1 MSSNPRKE
9 PQVFISY
16 AHLDNKPIQNQP
28 GWVDLFD
35 ESLSVYLSELLGG
48 EAAIWRDRKLA
59 GNDYI
64 TETII
69 TSLCRAHVI
78 VAIISPRYIR
88 SDWCLREAQE
98 FCKKNFRA
106 DGHGRRVFKVLKLP
120 ITNEIKYFKD
130 QQSFDFY
137 NQALHDLKGYEFYQI
152 KNQKLLRFRFELGP
166 EPMQKFLDKIGDL
179 AQDIAER
186 IHALEEE
193 AKVEPAGEDVVV
205 YLAETTADL
214 TVERDRIK
222 RELIERRYIVLP
234 DEPLPLEAKLF
245 NTAVTEYLRRSSL
258 SIHLVGHEYGDSP
271 IGEKRSIV
279 ELQNALATARTNDPG
294 FSQLIWIAP
303 KPQSATPLQLRDLQ
317 QTRFIK
323 ELLDSNSEQV
333 TELIQDSLENFKTTI
348 LDRITAPAPVT
359 QAAKA
364 HRTTKSNLVY
374 VICDTRDTQKA
385 EELRQLI
392 TSQGCDVVLPS
403 TGTNDSDLR
412 LEHEALLISCDSV
425 LIYWGGAT
433 TFWVRLKLQDLQ
445 KIFGEGRTV
454 PFRTKVLY
462 AGASQTSDK
471 ENFSTNEAVYIKN
484 FDDEITIESLS
495 PLFQTIGKAEGE
507 IA

>member
-1 MSSNPRKE
+1 MSSNPPQE

-16 AHLDNKPIQNQP
+16 AHLDNKPIQDQP

-35 ESLSVYLSELLGG
+35 ETLSVYLSELLGG
-48 EAAIWRDRKLA
+48 EAAIWRDQKLD

-64 TETII
+64 TETILAR
-69 TSLCRAHVI
+69 LCNANVI
-78 VAIISPRYIR
+78 VAIVSPRYIK
-88 SDWCLREAQE
+88 SEWCLREAQE
-98 FCKKNFRA
+98 FCKKNSGPH
-106 DGHGRRVFKVLKLP
+106 GHGRRVFKVLKLP
-120 ITNEIKYFKD
+120 ITNETRYFMD

-137 NQALHDLKGYEFYQI
+137 NQALHDLKGYEFYQL

-166 EPMQKFLDKIGDL
+166 EPKQKFLDKIGDL

-186 IHALEEE
+186 INAFEE
-193 AKVEPAGEDVVV
+193 ATELEPTRENVVV

-214 TVERDRIK
+214 TVERDCIK
-222 RELIERRYIVLP
+222 RELTERKYIVLP
-234 DEPLPLEAKLF
+234 DEPLPLDAERFEK
-245 NTAVTEYLRRSSL
+245 AVTEHLRRSRL
-258 SIHLVGHEYGDSP
+258 SIHLVGHEYGDCP
-271 IGEKRSIV
+271 IGEQRSIV
-279 ELQNALATARTNDPG
+279 ELQNTLATARTDDPN

-303 KPQSATPLQLRDLQ
+303 KAKSATLQLIDLP

-348 LDRITAPAPVT
+348 LDRITATAPVT

-364 HRTTKSNLVY
+364 QRTTKSNLVY
-374 VICDTRDTQKA
+374 VICDSRDRQKA

-392 TSQGCDVVLPS
+392 TSQGNDVVMPS
-403 TGTNDSDLR
+403 TDTNDSDLR
-412 LEHEALLISCDSV
+412 LEHETLLTRCDSV

-445 KIFGEGRTV
+445 KIFGEGRTA
-454 PFRTKVLY
+454 PFRAKVLY
-462 AGASQTSDK
+462 AGTGQTTDK

-484 FDDEITIESLS
+484 FDDEITIDSLS
-495 PLFQTIGKAEGE
+495 PLFQTIAKAEGE